1 MYQERW
7 DSVGQP
13 MLRWAHSSGLS
24 FCSYILL
31 FCYEGLCPTL
41 NSALF
46 LDIHWPVDIASKP
59 QIPSLVPT
67 QGDANEFLLEIGC
80 LGTC

>member
-13 MLRWAHSSGLS
+13 MLRWARSSGLS
-24 FCSYILL
+24 FCSYIHL
-31 FCYEGLCPTL
+31 FCYEGLRPLTEFCSLPRP
-41 NSALF
+41 
-46 LDIHWPVDIASKP
+46 WPVDIASKS